1 MGMFKGSGSAS
12 SNGGGDDGG
21 GGIVAQLFRKHG
33 DKLQGG
39 GGGKQQYTYDAD
51 SQKYNTSSAPTDGTP
66 APAQMKKGGTAS
78 SRADGCATK
87 GKTKGRMV

>member
-1 MGMFKGSGSAS
+1 MGMFKGSGTS
-12 SNGGGDDGG
+12 SGGGGGDGG
-21 GGIVAQLFRKHG
+21 GLIAQLFREHG

-39 GGGKQQYTYDAD
+39 GGGKQQYVYDA
-51 SQKYNTSSAPTDGTP
+51 STQQFKG
-66 APAQMKKGGTAS
+66 MKKGGTAS